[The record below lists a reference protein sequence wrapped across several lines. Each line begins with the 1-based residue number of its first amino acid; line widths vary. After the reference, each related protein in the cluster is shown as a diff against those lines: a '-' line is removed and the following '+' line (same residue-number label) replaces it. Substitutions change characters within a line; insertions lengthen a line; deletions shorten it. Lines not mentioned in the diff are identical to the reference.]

1 MRQLTVYRQF
11 FTNTDCYKT
20 AIIQTPIG
28 IQVHS
33 TGANNPY
40 LKRYVQP
47 DDGLLGKNPYG
58 NDHNHPNQTVCGN
71 AYIGKLNDGT
81 PAIYQVLPWNY
92 RCWLS
97 GSGSKGNA
105 NRLGYIGYEICED
118 NLKNKDYFQAAVMG
132 LSVNLDAYL
141 CKQYNIPVDMIHD
154 HKQLHD
160 MGLASNHHDIHHW
173 LKNFNLTMDDY
184 RKAVSQA
191 IADGVEI
198 TYVQR
203 GEDSMNENLKP
214 IYQAE
219 VVASSGGSVN
229 LREQPSKNSKV
240 LVQIPLKQIVD
251 VLSVQG
257 QWSKLVYKN
266 TTGYMMNK
274 FLKKIDQQVQPE
286 SPSQDEDIES
296 KLQLIK
302 QHLTFAL
309 DIINTII

>member
-1 MRQLTVYRQF
+1 MRKLVIHRQF
-11 FTNTDCYKT
+11 FINTDCYKA
-20 AIIQTPIG
+20 AIIQKPIG

-33 TGANNPY
+33 TGSNNPY

-81 PAIYQVLPWNY
+81 PAIYQTLPWDY

-97 GSGSKGNA
+97 GSGTNGNA

-118 NLKNKDYFQAAVMG
+118 NLNNKDYFQAAVMG

-160 MGLASNHHDIHHW
+160 MGLASNHADIHHW
-173 LKNFNLTMDDY
+173 LKKFNLTMDDY
-184 RKAVSQA
+184 RNAVRQA
-191 IADGVEI
+191 MVEGVEV
-198 TYVQR
+198 TYVQ
-203 GEDSMNENLKP
+203 GGDESMDV
-214 IYQAE
+214 IYKAE
-219 VVASSGGSVN
+219 VIASSGNNVN
-229 LREQPSKNSKV
+229 LRAQPNKSSKILAKV
-240 LVQIPLKQIVD
+240 PLKQIVD
-251 VLSVQG
+251 VLSTQNG
-257 QWSKLVYKN
+257 WSKIIYQN
-266 TTGYMMNK
+266 ITGYMMNE
-274 FLKKIDQQVQPE
+274 FLKKIDSPDQQPDT
-286 SPSQDEDIES
+286 PSQDTDEKE
-296 KLQLIK
+296 KLKLIK
-302 QHLTFAL
+302 QYLTAAL